1 MEVELEIN
9 NLIDSFNYNTT
20 IIWKPKH
27 QFVKDIDYIIE
38 ELKSYNTLINL
49 DIYEVL
55 VSCGHK
61 LTWDQDYNLS
71 NDDFNWFKIQGK
83 NYILTKLNNKVDDLY
98 EYGAV
103 NNIHFKLTELFEL
116 QLET

>member
-1 MEVELEIN
+1 MEVEIN
-9 NLIDSFNYNTT
+9 NLIDTFNYNTA
-20 IIWKPKH
+20 IIWKPKQ

-38 ELKSYNTLINL
+38 ELKSYNSLINL

-61 LTWDQDYNLS
+61 LTWDQEYNLS

-83 NYILTKLNNKVDDLY
+83 NYLLIALNNKVDDLH
-98 EYGAV
+98 EYSAV
-103 NNIHFKLTELFEL
+103 INIHLKLSELFEL
-116 QLET
+116 QIEN